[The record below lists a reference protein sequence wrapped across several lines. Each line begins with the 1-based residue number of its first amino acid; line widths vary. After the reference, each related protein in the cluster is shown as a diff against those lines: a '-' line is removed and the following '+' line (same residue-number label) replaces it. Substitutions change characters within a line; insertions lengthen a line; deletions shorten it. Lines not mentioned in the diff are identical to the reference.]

1 MVWSMAIGG
10 QSYSFH
16 TIDWWIRKQRPSQ
29 SLAIP
34 IKVCSYQP
42 TLLWRP
48 SVSPWRPSVSKFVW
62 PVKAVSPDGDLMLNH
77 VSAIVSLWGTFR
89 FQTVTPH
96 PKLGG
101 LPQTQAVCDKCALYQ
116 SLGSCLSKSIVKA
129 GFCICPSWLFLDFI
143 WF

>member
-1 MVWSMAIGG
+1 MVWSMTIGG

-34 IKVCSYQP
+34 IKVFPTSPHCYEDPACDHGDPVCQSLYACKSCVTRWGSYAQSR
-42 TLLWRP
+42 TI
-48 SVSPWRPSVSKFVW
+48 
-62 PVKAVSPDGDLMLNH
+62 M
-77 VSAIVSLWGTFR
+77 SLWGTFR
-89 FQTVTPH
+89 IQTVTPH

-101 LPQTQAVCDKCALYQ
+101 LPQTKAVCDKCALYQ

-129 GFCICPSWLFLDFI
+129 GFCICPS
-143 WF
+143 